1 MDKTLIG
8 AYIKQQRED
17 RGWTQNFL
25 YEGICSRA
33 TLSRIEN
40 DTQAPSFAVLKNMT
54 APSCSRCQY
63 STITAPGP
71 QEFPAAR
78 GRGGHFCSLRYR
90 LTRLSSSWRVSS
102 RGLSPAK

>member
-1 MDKTLIG
+1 MEKTLIG

-25 YEGICSRA
+25 CEGICSRSNP
-33 TLSRIEN
+33 LPYRKRHPGSILRRLEKH
-40 DTQAPSFAVLKNMT
+40 SSLLLKM
-54 APSCSRCQY
+54 PICS
-63 STITAPGP
+63 ITAPGP

-78 GRGGHFCSLRYR
+78 GRGDHFCSLRYR

-102 RGLSPAK
+102 SCLSPAK

>member
-1 MDKTLIG
+1 MEKTLIG

-17 RGWTQNFL
+17 RGWTQKFL

-54 APSCSRCQY
+54 VPSCSRCQY
-63 STITAPGP
+63 AP
-71 QEFPAAR
+71 
-78 GRGGHFCSLRYR
+78 
-90 LTRLSSSWRVSS
+90 
-102 RGLSPAK
+102 

>member
-1 MDKTLIG
+1 MEKTLIG
-8 AYIKQQRED
+8 AYIRQKRED

-54 APSCSRCQY
+54 VPSCSRCQY
-63 STITAPGP
+63 AP
-71 QEFPAAR
+71 
-78 GRGGHFCSLRYR
+78 
-90 LTRLSSSWRVSS
+90 
-102 RGLSPAK
+102 